1 MGAKKHV
8 IFLGAGKKESLRRST
23 PREQRGDVKC
33 GHKGSGK
40 PPPRSSGHKPN
51 ADRSFPRAFC
61 FSSGRFWP
69 EYRVTDLYLS
79 TMKNCVLRA
88 WLLTGP
94 EVERHL

>member
-1 MGAKKHV
+1 MPGV
-8 IFLGAGKKESLRRST
+8 FRSF
-23 PREQRGDVKC
+23 GICVFC
-33 GHKGSGK
+33 VFGGHKVSRK
-40 PPPRSSGHKPN
+40 PPPRSRGHKPI
-51 ADRSFPRAFC
+51 ATRPMPRDFC